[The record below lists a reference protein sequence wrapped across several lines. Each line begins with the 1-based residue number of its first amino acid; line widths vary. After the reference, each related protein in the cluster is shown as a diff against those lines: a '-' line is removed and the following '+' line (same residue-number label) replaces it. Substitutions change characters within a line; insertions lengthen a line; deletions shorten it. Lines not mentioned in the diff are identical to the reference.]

1 MIICIHSFFIPHY
14 SFYIFHSLNDL
25 FPNCKINLGLQILN
39 KREDGYHNLATVF
52 YPLPLKD
59 ALEVVRRD
67 DGKTLSGVEGSTGV
81 IERSRENDIT
91 FSSTG
96 LPIAGD
102 TTNNLCVKAYN
113 LLQKDFPSLPP
124 MLMHLHKAIPMG
136 AGLGGGSADG
146 AFALKLLNEKFQLGL
161 TDEQLIGYALQLGSD
176 CPFFILNKP
185 CYAKGRGEIMEPVEL
200 DLSAY
205 KFAIVNPGIHVNTG
219 WAFGQLNLSG
229 RSADSSTQSSNS
241 QRPDSEQ
248 RPDLKQIIQQPISTW
263 KDQLIN
269 DFEEPVCKAHPEI
282 ANIKQQ
288 LYDAGAVYASMTG
301 SGSTVFG
308 IFEKEPELTF
318 DEKFLLKTV

>member
-1 MIICIHSFFIPHY
+1 MLS
-14 SFYIFHSLNDL
+14 

-67 DGKTLSGVEGSTGV
+67 DGRWTTDNSETNLV
-81 IERSRENDIT
+81 N

-96 LPIAGD
+96 LYIAGD
-102 TTNNLCVKAYN
+102 TTNNLCVKAYH
-113 LLQKDFPSLPP
+113 LLKNELPSLPP
-124 MLMHLHKAIPMG
+124 VLMHLHKAIPMG

-146 AFALKLLNEKFQLGL
+146 AFALKLLNEKFQLNL
-161 TDEQLIGYALQLGSD
+161 TNKQLIAYALQLGSD

-185 CYAKGRGEIMEPVEL
+185 CYATGRGELLEPVQI

-205 KFAIVNPGIHVNTG
+205 KFAVVNPGIHVNTG
-219 WAFGQLNLSG
+219 WAFGQLSLSG
-229 RSADSSTQSSNS
+229 RSAE
-241 QRPDSEQ
+241 SEQ

-263 KDQLIN
+263 KEQLIN

-282 ANIKQQ
+282 AAIKQQ
-288 LYDAGAVYASMTG
+288 LYNAGAVYASMTG

-308 IFEKEPELTF
+308 IFEKEPVLKF
-318 DEKFLLKTV
+318 DEKYLMKII